1 MHIVSTEVKDIH
13 SAPARTATICL
24 CMMVRNEAAVIERA
38 LLSAL
43 PWVDAWSIVDTGSTD
58 ATPALVAQTMGDLPG
73 KLSYADWVDF
83 ATNRSAAFRAAQE
96 QGCDYVLIMDADQTV
111 VVSDPHCL
119 ADLTID
125 GYNIDI
131 HHANLVY
138 PHPWLLKS
146 TLPWRWERTTHEYL
160 ACDEPYKAGSLV
172 GLHLVEHADSYRRKT
187 GAKMTEDYALLQAA
201 YDDDPTEPRTVF
213 YLAQACADLGKL
225 PCALRHYRERVKLG
239 GWIEEVWCAQYRA
252 AKILEV
258 QNNWEA
264 AIEAHLTAFS
274 MCSNRAE
281 PLYRLG
287 KGFLAHKQFAPA
299 GLFFAEA
306 ADIPLPTGKL
316 FVETGVYEYQA
327 LWGLSMVH
335 RLLGNHAE
343 ANELENVILKGEHT
357 PARVM
362 ADIITSRSSRSIGSL
377 PG

>member
-1 MHIVSTEVKDIH
+1 VHPTL
-13 SAPARTATICL
+13 CL
-24 CMMVRNEAAVIERA
+24 CMMVKDESAVIERA

-96 QGCDYVLIMDADQTV
+96 QGCDYVLIMDADQTI

-225 PCALRHYRERVKLG
+225 PCALKHYRERVRLG
-239 GWIEEVWCAQYRA
+239 GWLEEVWCAQYRA
-252 AKILEV
+252 GKILEA
-258 QNNWEA
+258 QNNWPFA
-264 AIEAHLTAFS
+264 LEAHLAAYAL
-274 MCSNRAE
+274 CPDRAE

-287 KGFLAHKQFAPA
+287 KGFLMHKQFAPA
-299 GLFFAEA
+299 GIFFTEA
-306 ADIPLPTGKL
+306 AALPVPTGKL
-316 FVETGVYEYQA
+316 FVETAVYEYQA
-327 LWGLSMVH
+327 TWGLSMVL
-335 RLLGNHAE
+335 RLLGKHKEAE
-343 ANELENVILKGEHT
+343 ALEGQVLQGGKT
-357 PARVM
+357 PARVV
-362 ADIITSRSSRSIGSL
+362 ADIITSRGKKEIGSL

>member
-1 MHIVSTEVKDIH
+1 
-13 SAPARTATICL
+13 
-24 CMMVRNEAAVIERA
+24 
-38 LLSAL
+38 
-43 PWVDAWSIVDTGSTD
+43 
-58 ATPALVAQTMGDLPG
+58 
-73 KLSYADWVDF
+73 
-83 ATNRSAAFRAAQE
+83 
-96 QGCDYVLIMDADQTV
+96 VLIMDADQTV
-111 VVSDPHCL
+111 VVSDPHCI

-225 PCALRHYRERVKLG
+225 SCALRHYRERVKLG

-335 RLLGNHAE
+335 RLLSNHAQ

-357 PARVM
+357 PALVI
-362 ADIITSRSSRSIGSL
+362 ADIITSRSTKSIGSL